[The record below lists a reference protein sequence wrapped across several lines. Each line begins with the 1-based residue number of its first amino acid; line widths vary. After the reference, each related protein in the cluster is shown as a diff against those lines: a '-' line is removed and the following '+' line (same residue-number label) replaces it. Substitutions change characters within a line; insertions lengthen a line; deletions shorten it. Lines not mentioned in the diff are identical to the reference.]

1 MEDTTYTIDNL
12 CYLMERLRRPGTGCP
27 WDLKQTFKTLA
38 PYTLEEAYEVID
50 AIEHGDYGQL
60 KEESGDLL
68 FQVIFYSQLG
78 KERNLFDFEEVVSL
92 LVKKLISRHPH
103 VFPEGTLTSERQPG
117 GAEPKEQSIKDN
129 WESIKQGE
137 RRDKGQASILDDIPL
152 GLPALTRAT
161 KLQKRAASHGFDW
174 PDIQGVLEKIHE
186 ETHELN
192 EAITGGEADAIEEE
206 LGDVLFTV
214 VNLCR
219 HLKVDAETA
228 LRRSSAKFE
237 QRINHIE
244 QSLHHRGK
252 TMVDMSMEQLDDL
265 WTEAKFSV
273 VSKHP

>member
-1 MEDTTYTIDNL
+1 MADTAYTIDNL
-12 CYLMERLRRPGTGCP
+12 CYLMERLRKPETGCP

-38 PYTLEEAYEVID
+38 PCTLEEAYEVID
-50 AIEHGDYGQL
+50 AIEHEDYGQL

-78 KERNLFDFEEVVSL
+78 KEKNLFDFEEVVSL

-117 GAEPKEQSIKDN
+117 GGELDEQSIKDN
-129 WESIKQGE
+129 WESIKQSE
-137 RRDKGQASILDDIPL
+137 RKEKGQASILDDIPL
-152 GLPALTRAT
+152 VLPALTRAT
-161 KLQKRAASHGFDW
+161 KLQKRAARHGFDW
-174 PDIQGVLEKIHE
+174 PDIQGVLEKINE

-192 EAITGGEADAIEEE
+192 EAIAGEEVDAIEEE

-228 LRRSSAKFE
+228 LRRSSLKFE

-244 QSLHHRGK
+244 ESLHHQGK
-252 TMVDMSMEQLDDL
+252 KMVNTPIEQLDDL
-265 WTEAKFSV
+265 WVEAKFSA

>member
-1 MEDTTYTIDNL
+1 MADTTYTIDNL
-12 CYLMERLRRPGTGCP
+12 CYLMERLRRAETGCP

-50 AIEHGDYGQL
+50 AIENENYSQL

-68 FQVIFYSQLG
+68 FQVIFHAQLG
-78 KERNLFDFEEVVSL
+78 KEQNLFDFEEIVSL

-103 VFPEGTLTSERQPG
+103 VFPEGTLTSERRPG
-117 GAEPKEQSIKDN
+117 RAQLNEQSIKDN
-129 WESIKQGE
+129 WESIKQSE
-137 RRDKGQASILDDIPL
+137 RKEKGQASILDDIPL

-161 KLQKRAASHGFDW
+161 KLQKRAARHGFDW
-174 PDIQGVLEKIHE
+174 PDIQGVLDKVHE

-192 EAITGGEADAIEEE
+192 EAITEGEVDAIEEE

-219 HLKVDAETA
+219 HLKVDPETA
-228 LRRSSAKFE
+228 LRSSSAKFE

-244 QSLHHRGK
+244 KRLHHQGK
-252 TMVDMSMEQLDDL
+252 KMVDIPMEQLDEL
-265 WTEAKFSV
+265 WTEAKFSTM
-273 VSKHP
+273 SKHP

>member
-1 MEDTTYTIDNL
+1 MADATYTIDNL
-12 CYLMERLRRPGTGCP
+12 CYLMERLRKPGTGCP
-27 WDLKQTFKTLA
+27 WDLKQTFKSLA
-38 PYTLEEAYEVID
+38 PCTLEEAYEVID
-50 AIEHGDYGQL
+50 AIEHEDYGQL

-103 VFPEGTLTSERQPG
+103 VFPEGTLTSERQSG
-117 GAEPKEQSIKDN
+117 RAALNEQAIKDN

-137 RRDKGQASILDDIPL
+137 RKEKGQASILDDIPL

-161 KLQKRAASHGFDW
+161 KLQKRAARHGFDW
-174 PDIQGVLEKIHE
+174 PDVQGVLEKINE
-186 ETHELN
+186 ETRELN
-192 EAITGGEADAIEEE
+192 EAIAGEEVDAIEEE

-228 LRRSSAKFE
+228 LRRSSLKFE

-244 QSLHHRGK
+244 ESLHHQGK
-252 TMVDMSMEQLDDL
+252 KMVDTPVEQLDDL
-265 WTEAKFSV
+265 WAEAKFSA

>member
-50 AIEHGDYGQL
+50 AIEHEDYGQL

-78 KERNLFDFEEVVSL
+78 KERNLFDFEEVVSH

-103 VFPEGTLTSERQPG
+103 VFPEGTLTSERQSG
-117 GAEPKEQSIKDN
+117 QAALNEQSIKDN

-137 RRDKGQASILDDIPL
+137 RKEKGQASILDDIPL

-161 KLQKRAASHGFDW
+161 KLQKRAARHGFDW
-174 PDIQGVLEKIHE
+174 PDVQGVLEKINE
-186 ETHELN
+186 ETRELN
-192 EAITGGEADAIEEE
+192 EAIAGEDVDAIEEE

-228 LRRSSAKFE
+228 LRRSSLKFE

-244 QSLHHRGK
+244 ESLHHQGK
-252 TMVDMSMEQLDDL
+252 KMVDTPMEQLDDL
-265 WTEAKFSV
+265 WAEAKFSA